1 MAANHPGFQNF
12 GGLPESEQMPN
23 GQAQRAPIDDSLL
36 TDTNGN
42 FKMFIIS
49 KKEGE
54 QGFSEDRIIR
64 NLKLGQIPGNMHFP
78 AGQAFTVVTNE
89 DVGLSKRDPD
99 YYDEFER
106 CGRDLLQGLL
116 ILAETRQAFEEW
128 AGDQAAQE
136 EAKLFPNDK
145 VWILTNDGIWPRRG
159 ANKAKG
165 KDDGMTYYGQRDP
178 VTGKPNGVGT
188 GYYTNGNKFEGE
200 WSMGKKRGK
209 GIYTYSSGERYEG
222 EMGGNKG
229 YKHGQVSHY
238 SSSTPHSTAR
248 PNATTLVP
256 VPHTHAHNSHGSL
269 RPRRGGCTRGTVAS
283 KRKGSG
289 SRGISKRRPSP
300 PNPILIRRPTT
311 TGGHQAGSWSRNVR
325 PRNDRQ
331 MYRSGHAR

>member
-64 NLKLGQIPGNMHFP
+64 NLKLGQIPVNMHFP

-89 DVGLSKRDPD
+89 DVGLSKREPRDPD

-209 GIYTYSSGERYEG
+209 GIYTYDSGERYEG

-229 YKHGQVSHY
+229 YKHGQGRLYKKDGSLKKEGQWVEGNY
-238 SSSTPHSTAR
+238 QTEAQPLQPNPHS
-248 PNATTLVP
+248 ATN
-256 VPHTHAHNSHGSL
+256 HHG
-269 RPRRGGCTRGTVAS
+269 GAS
-283 KRKGSG
+283 G
-289 SRGISKRRPSP
+289 
-300 PNPILIRRPTT
+300 
-311 TGGHQAGSWSRNVR
+311 
-325 PRNDRQ
+325 
-331 MYRSGHAR
+331 